1 MSRSAPERRLQ
12 RLDWT
17 VVRRLDG
24 LLQGDYRTIF
34 RGNGLD
40 LADIREYAF
49 GDDVRHI
56 DWNVTARLDTPYVR
70 EFLEDREVNAHFL
83 LDVSPSVDFG
93 TVDRRKRDLLIDFT
107 AVLARLLTRHGN
119 RVGATIYGSRVER
132 SIPARGGRVQVLRI
146 MNELEKRPKLDRAPL
161 TSLSD
166 LLDAAQRGLKRR
178 SLVFVVSDFF
188 SAEGWEERLGRIARR
203 HETLAI
209 RLVDPR
215 EHELPDIGP
224 VVLTDSETGEQ
235 IRVDTHDAGFRAR
248 FTQAARR
255 REEHLGSAFKRAGVD
270 VLVLNTD
277 EDLIRAIVRFA
288 YARKRRATRRAAMG
302 ATA

>member
-1 MSRSAPERRLQ
+1 MSRSAPERRLD

-17 VVRRLDG
+17 VIRRLDG

-34 RGNGLD
+34 KGHGLD

-70 EFLEDREVNAHFL
+70 EYLEDREITAHFL

-119 RVGATIYGSRVER
+119 KVGATLYGSRVER
-132 SIPARGGRVQVLRI
+132 MIPARGGRIQVLRI
-146 MNELEKRPKLDRAPL
+146 VDELERRPHLERAPL
-161 TSLSD
+161 TSLAD
-166 LLDAAQRGLKRR
+166 LLDAAMRRLRRR

-188 SAEGWEERLGRIARR
+188 SASLMVRKKCMV
-203 HETLAI
+203 LASASS
-209 RLVDPR
+209 RACRSVAATYTGMLSATSPR
-215 EHELPDIGP
+215 PACP
-224 VVLTDSETGEQ
+224 
-235 IRVDTHDAGFRAR
+235 
-248 FTQAARR
+248 AAAQPR
-255 REEHLGSAFKRAGVD
+255 S
-270 VLVLNTD
+270 
-277 EDLIRAIVRFA
+277 
-288 YARKRRATRRAAMG
+288 
-302 ATA
+302 